1 MALPT
6 LPSTSLTTTPNATIY
21 EVIDAQGNSHGIGQR
36 CHIPYSKERLLSDFM
51 TFHFRL
57 MRRSVYEQVGGID
70 PSTRAVPGIVGA

>member
-1 MALPT
+1 
-6 LPSTSLTTTPNATIY
+6 Y

-70 PSTRAVPGIVGA
+70 PSTRAVPGTVGA